1 MFRRYREIRPATSPS
16 IVDLSSLYPRPISR
30 TFSWIALLAFVAAI
44 AIVPWGLPA
53 AMLDILTILAITLL
67 LTQSLY
73 VLTGLAGQISLGH
86 GGFIALGGYVSSSL
100 MSGLDL
106 PFPVAVLIATLA
118 MAVTGLVLSL
128 PAQKLGTLPM
138 AAVTFGFGLMA
149 TYAVTTLAGMTADD
163 GIVPDPP
170 AVHLDNLKIFGR
182 ILDPRTYFQIT
193 AMIAASLMLVV
204 SRLGRGCLGR
214 ALVAVRTD
222 EIAAGTLGV
231 SPGVAKQV
239 AYTISG
245 ALAGLGGALLMHLSG
260 TLMPGAFDVSQSLN
274 LLLIVLLGGLG
285 SLVGQTIS
293 AALVMFLLV
302 ALQTFLPA
310 YTQIAFYGILL
321 PLTVLLAPRGLGAW
335 CPVPRFIDPRPLRLA
350 GSRRTQAIP
359 RVTGGTTTASL
370 VAGAV
375 SLEFG
380 QTTVLDRVTVTLQ
393 PGRVTGLIGPEG
405 AGKSSLIDILTGVH
419 APTRGGARFFSR
431 TITHRAPHI
440 VAGYGLRRTFQPPR
454 LVPQFT
460 LRENM
465 LLGAHLRLT
474 HDTIYSLLGLP
485 FATQTEAS
493 VHSQINALMDMAGL
507 TSVADQ
513 IVETLPPGS
522 QRLAEII
529 RQAISNPLAMLL
541 DDPTAGLSDPELV
554 ALNRLITGMKQAGI
568 LLMLAAR
575 NLDYIAPLVDD
586 VVEITQGR
594 VILRGDFSDLRA
606 NAAILSVPARPT
618 PSPNTLA
625 RA

>member
-431 TITHRAPHI
+431 TITHRAP
-440 VAGYGLRRTFQPPR
+440 
-454 LVPQFT
+454 QFT

-529 RQAISNPLAMLL
+529 RQAISNPLAMLM

-586 VVEITQGR
+586 VVEITQGS
-594 VILRGDFSDLRA
+594 VILRGNFSDLRA